1 MWVFQKK
8 FPTSI
13 PITSTLRGEQPTS
26 RPGDLHSKIK
36 GDSSSDTIE
45 RVTQLICRQKTNF
58 HSARSYL
65 PSSGKVL
72 GLNRD
77 LLTDI
82 LTVCQDL
89 WIYFR
94 CLQLR
99 EVLCQLP
106 MLYLLRFYVYLPDVK
121 RSVLFIL
128 A

>member
-1 MWVFQKK
+1 MHRQLPGLVNFTQK
-8 FPTSI
+8 
-13 PITSTLRGEQPTS
+13 
-26 RPGDLHSKIK
+26 SKVR
-36 GDSSSDTIE
+36 GDSCSDIIE
-45 RVTQLICRQKTNF
+45 RGIQFICRKKKNF
-58 HSARSYL
+58 HSTKSYL
-65 PSSGKVL
+65 PSSGKYKVL

-99 EVLCQLP
+99 KVLCQLS
-106 MLYLLRFYVYLPDVK
+106 MLYLLRFMFYLPDIK
-121 RSVLFIL
+121 PSILFIL